1 MVNSFPTL
9 AVMVL
14 LPTLAAVVVALI
26 PKRRTE
32 LVYPLALTL
41 SFVPLAM
48 VGYVLWEFEAGV
60 PGYQFTHQ
68 VLWFEPWG
76 ISWNVGV
83 DGISLLLLVLTAILF
98 PISIAAS
105 KSVQKNQKMYMVAM
119 LLLETGMLGVFVA
132 LDLLLFFV
140 FFEITLVPMYL
151 LIGIWGSGNR
161 VYAAVKFFLYTAL
174 GSAPP
179 PARSTSP
186 SCSTPRSPRPSRL
199 GCS

>member
-1 MVNSFPTL
+1 MTFPTL

-14 LPTLAAVVVALI
+14 LPTLAALVVALI

-41 SFVPLAM
+41 SFLPLAM
-48 VGYVLWEFEAGV
+48 VGYVLWEFQVGIS
-60 PGYQFTHQ
+60 GYQFTQQ
-68 VLWFEPWG
+68 VLWYEPLG

-83 DGISLLLLVLTAILF
+83 DGISLLLLALTAILF
-98 PISIAAS
+98 PLSIAAS
-105 KSVQKNQKMYMVAM
+105 KSVTKNQKMYMVAM

-174 GSAPP
+174 GSALML
-179 PARSTSP
+179 TGIIW
-186 SCSTPRSPRPSRL
+186 L
-199 GCS
+199 